1 MAELI
6 RMPKMSDTMQHG
18 IIGRWLK
25 QVGDKVV
32 AGDILAEV
40 ETDKATMELESY
52 EDGILL
58 HIGVAEKS
66 AAAINDIIA
75 IIGEAGE
82 DITMLLQQE
91 GDTPP
96 LAQATDSALSQ
107 PTDSALLATAL
118 PPVEVIPIVAPTP
131 KPIPTHSQAAEV
143 TGKRFASPLAKK
155 IAKEKGYTLSHIPA
169 TGPHG
174 RVVQKDV
181 LRFTPTPLLYSEGGT
196 PSAYQSSYQDIPL
209 STMRKTLASVLTKS
223 KIETPHFYLTI
234 AVHMDK
240 LVALRAQLNG
250 HTETKISINDLVI
263 KAVAHALKEHSIINA
278 AWLGDKIRQ
287 YDHIHIG
294 VAVAVEGG
302 LVVPTIQFADKKT
315 LTEISKEVKALH
327 EKAQQKKLIAQDYSG
342 ATFTISNLGMF
353 GIESFT
359 AIINPPAACIL
370 AVGAVQPKAVVQDQ
384 QVVVAQVMKLTLSC
398 DHRVVDGAVGALF
411 LSTLKKYLEEPLMLL
426 I

>member
-1 MAELI
+1 MVELI

-75 IIGEAGE
+75 IIGEEGE
-82 DITMLLQQE
+82 DINEFLQE
-91 GDTPP
+91 VANPTPLP
-96 LAQATDSALSQ
+96 QAIA
-107 PTDSALLATAL
+107 PPEL
-118 PPVEVIPIVAPTP
+118 PPVEVIPIVTP
-131 KPIPTHSQAAEV
+131 VVKPYPTHSQAVAI
-143 TGKRFASPLAKK
+143 TGKKFASPLAKK
-155 IAKEKGYTLSHIPA
+155 IAKEKGYSLSNIPA

-174 RVVQKDV
+174 RIVQKDV
-181 LRFTPTPLLYSEGGT
+181 LCFTPNTLLYREESGH
-196 PSAYQSSYQDIPL
+196 SAYQPSHQDIPL
-209 STMRKTLASVLTKS
+209 STMRKTVASVLTKS
-223 KIETPHFYLTI
+223 KIEIPHFYLTI
-234 AVHMDK
+234 SVHMDK
-240 LVALRAQLNG
+240 LVALRAQLNV
-250 HTETKISINDLVI
+250 HTETKISINDIVI
-263 KAVAHALKEHSIINA
+263 KAVAHALKENPVINA
-278 AWLGDKIRQ
+278 AWLEDKIRQ

-294 VAVAVEGG
+294 VAVAIEGG

-315 LTEISKEVKALH
+315 VIEISKEVKVLH
-327 EKAQQKKLIAQDYSG
+327 EKAQQKKLIAPDYSG

-370 AVGAVQPKAVVQDQ
+370 AVGAMQPKAIVQDQ
-384 QVVVAQVMKLTLSC
+384 QVMVAQVMKLTLSC

-411 LSTLKKYLEEPLMLL
+411 LSTLKKWLEEPLALL
-426 I
+426 L